1 MTVYTKT
8 MAQALREVYLVEDNM
23 EQMRKAAG
31 GAMQTIKFRDG
42 KLKVDSFTASA
53 IMKVYDAV
61 NSKNKKSMENIINK
75 GTKSQMMK
83 LQSFAMKQIKSEL
96 QYAAYDPEDKG
107 PLATVDEGAALKKFY
122 KDQEEK
128 RKNEIDDWA
137 AAKKADLK
145 KEHSNGK
152 PHKHPHDDEE
162 DEDEI
167 DQQQQQNAQEAA
179 GTVNLKSPVM
189 LDLLRLY
196 NKAMSVP
203 PGSKKQKEY
212 KKEIEKVRKSM
223 GMTED
228 VSVVVDAEEL
238 TEGTWHIAK
247 DMSGLKILMKKPIKL
262 GNEGDDA
269 TEVISPFIGDDQLY
283 DALYA
288 SGKKNPNGDARPVIK
303 KAMKRLR
310 IREEVEEAVTAK
322 NYDKKRNEFTQGIIG
337 KIKNDNEAVKT
348 LMKELGV
355 SKKGAMDMV
364 KQTRA
369 AYKDEDRQQ
378 TDEGEKKGLWHNI
391 HKKRERGEKMRK
403 KGDPG
408 APSDADIKRSQEEV
422 EEGKLPSHLAKFFDP
437 KTGDMKPE
445 VAKRVKKIRNK
456 SKIKDVTPKG
466 YGPKEEVELDEKEN
480 SYTVVHVKKGKEVV
494 KAKSSYEA
502 AKKFAQMKG
511 LKNTSGV
518 DAHLMEEVELNEV
531 AGTFT
536 IVANGISD
544 LKKADKQYLEDTEY
558 SIAAGLAE
566 DGVELDEEGVSYKGN
581 SIMILSDNEDMRMV
595 QSWAKNQTKLAADT
609 VKMIKPK
616 MDYND
621 LYEERADHLYVAAL
635 LTNTAKPN
643 KAPKYTVKFMKE
655 EVELNEGSMHDVIV
669 MKKGRVGVGVI
680 ATDIASIKKKEK
692 QGWKIEGVIE
702 KGSKILHKEP
712 KRIMKAIKGGDKLN
726 IGEAR
731 QLKDPKKEM
740 MVKSKDSGVIVIDK
754 KDFKKYQKKGYFQVE
769 EVELDEAADMEA
781 SGKVVAKNMM
791 MVKSMKPYASKVA
804 KMKTVSGIDLERMLP
819 HDKVSVKEIDG
830 VMSKSM
836 NEEVDLDEGKMN
848 QMHQM
853 MKDGKSAEQIAKA
866 MKLDLKTVRELMKE
880 GLGNIAK
887 AGAKAVARGAKG
899 AVKTAYKASPI
910 GQWHGA
916 VKTGVKKVKDVAGR
930 VKQASQKGEEFDPVE
945 EGAAAD
951 ARRAIG
957 RDPQLGRKKDSA
969 DDDMSATDD
978 DVKAASKNIMMQL
991 RKSQTLRGKFDV
1003 EFMDRKKHKVPP
1015 KIAQAVTARFMA
1027 LKRPAE
1033 KQEFQNKISKSY
1045 KDMLKALDEA
1055 INNEGFI
1062 FIHKKQTILERID
1075 GKLMERK
1082 NG

>member
-1 MTVYTKT
+1 
-8 MAQALREVYLVEDNM
+8 
-23 EQMRKAAG
+23 
-31 GAMQTIKFRDG
+31 
-42 KLKVDSFTASA
+42 
-53 IMKVYDAV
+53 
-61 NSKNKKSMENIINK
+61 
-75 GTKSQMMK
+75 
-83 LQSFAMKQIKSEL
+83 
-96 QYAAYDPEDKG
+96 
-107 PLATVDEGAALKKFY
+107 
-122 KDQEEK
+122 
-128 RKNEIDDWA
+128 
-137 AAKKADLK
+137 
-145 KEHSNGK
+145 
-152 PHKHPHDDEE
+152 
-162 DEDEI
+162 
-167 DQQQQQNAQEAA
+167 
-179 GTVNLKSPVM
+179 
-189 LDLLRLY
+189 
-196 NKAMSVP
+196 
-203 PGSKKQKEY
+203 
-212 KKEIEKVRKSM
+212 
-223 GMTED
+223 
-228 VSVVVDAEEL
+228 
-238 TEGTWHIAK
+238 
-247 DMSGLKILMKKPIKL
+247 
-262 GNEGDDA
+262 
-269 TEVISPFIGDDQLY
+269 
-283 DALYA
+283 
-288 SGKKNPNGDARPVIK
+288 
-303 KAMKRLR
+303 
-310 IREEVEEAVTAK
+310 
-322 NYDKKRNEFTQGIIG
+322 
-337 KIKNDNEAVKT
+337 
-348 LMKELGV
+348 
-355 SKKGAMDMV
+355 
-364 KQTRA
+364 
-369 AYKDEDRQQ
+369 
-378 TDEGEKKGLWHNI
+378 
-391 HKKRERGEKMRK
+391 
-403 KGDPG
+403 
-408 APSDADIKRSQEEV
+408 
-422 EEGKLPSHLAKFFDP
+422 
-437 KTGDMKPE
+437 
-445 VAKRVKKIRNK
+445 
-456 SKIKDVTPKG
+456 
-466 YGPKEEVELDEKEN
+466 
-480 SYTVVHVKKGKEVV
+480 
-494 KAKSSYEA
+494 
-502 AKKFAQMKG
+502 
-511 LKNTSGV
+511 
-518 DAHLMEEVELNEV
+518 
-531 AGTFT
+531 
-536 IVANGISD
+536 
-544 LKKADKQYLEDTEY
+544 
-558 SIAAGLAE
+558 
-566 DGVELDEEGVSYKGN
+566 
-581 SIMILSDNEDMRMV
+581 
-595 QSWAKNQTKLAADT
+595 
-609 VKMIKPK
+609 
-616 MDYND
+616 
-621 LYEERADHLYVAAL
+621 
-635 LTNTAKPN
+635 
-643 KAPKYTVKFMKE
+643 
-655 EVELNEGSMHDVIV
+655 MHDVIV

-680 ATDIASIKKKEK
+680 ATNIASIKKKEK

>member
-1 MTVYTKT
+1 
-8 MAQALREVYLVEDNM
+8 
-23 EQMRKAAG
+23 
-31 GAMQTIKFRDG
+31 
-42 KLKVDSFTASA
+42 
-53 IMKVYDAV
+53 
-61 NSKNKKSMENIINK
+61 
-75 GTKSQMMK
+75 
-83 LQSFAMKQIKSEL
+83 
-96 QYAAYDPEDKG
+96 
-107 PLATVDEGAALKKFY
+107 
-122 KDQEEK
+122 
-128 RKNEIDDWA
+128 
-137 AAKKADLK
+137 
-145 KEHSNGK
+145 
-152 PHKHPHDDEE
+152 
-162 DEDEI
+162 
-167 DQQQQQNAQEAA
+167 
-179 GTVNLKSPVM
+179 
-189 LDLLRLY
+189 
-196 NKAMSVP
+196 
-203 PGSKKQKEY
+203 
-212 KKEIEKVRKSM
+212 
-223 GMTED
+223 
-228 VSVVVDAEEL
+228 
-238 TEGTWHIAK
+238 
-247 DMSGLKILMKKPIKL
+247 
-262 GNEGDDA
+262 
-269 TEVISPFIGDDQLY
+269 
-283 DALYA
+283 
-288 SGKKNPNGDARPVIK
+288 
-303 KAMKRLR
+303 
-310 IREEVEEAVTAK
+310 
-322 NYDKKRNEFTQGIIG
+322 
-337 KIKNDNEAVKT
+337 
-348 LMKELGV
+348 
-355 SKKGAMDMV
+355 
-364 KQTRA
+364 
-369 AYKDEDRQQ
+369 
-378 TDEGEKKGLWHNI
+378 
-391 HKKRERGEKMRK
+391 
-403 KGDPG
+403 
-408 APSDADIKRSQEEV
+408 
-422 EEGKLPSHLAKFFDP
+422 
-437 KTGDMKPE
+437 
-445 VAKRVKKIRNK
+445 
-456 SKIKDVTPKG
+456 
-466 YGPKEEVELDEKEN
+466 
-480 SYTVVHVKKGKEVV
+480 
-494 KAKSSYEA
+494 
-502 AKKFAQMKG
+502 
-511 LKNTSGV
+511 
-518 DAHLMEEVELNEV
+518 
-531 AGTFT
+531 
-536 IVANGISD
+536 
-544 LKKADKQYLEDTEY
+544 
-558 SIAAGLAE
+558 
-566 DGVELDEEGVSYKGN
+566 
-581 SIMILSDNEDMRMV
+581 MRMV

-609 VKMIKPK
+609 VKMIKPN

-769 EVELDEAADMEA
+769 EVE
-781 SGKVVAKNMM
+781 
-791 MVKSMKPYASKVA
+791 
-804 KMKTVSGIDLERMLP
+804 
-819 HDKVSVKEIDG
+819 
-830 VMSKSM
+830 
-836 NEEVDLDEGKMN
+836 LDEGKMN

-1062 FIHKKQTILERID
+1062 FVHKKQTILERID

>member
-107 PLATVDEGAALKKFY
+107 PLATVDEGAELEKHKK
-122 KDQEEK
+122 EK
-128 RKNEIDDWA
+128 MKTREKEREKEIDDWA

-196 NKAMSVP
+196 NKAMSEKP
-203 PGSKKQKEY
+203 NSKKQKEY
-212 KKEIEKVRKSM
+212 RKEIEKVRKSM

-466 YGPKEEVELDEKEN
+466 YGPKEEVELDE
-480 SYTVVHVKKGKEVV
+480 
-494 KAKSSYEA
+494 
-502 AKKFAQMKG
+502 
-511 LKNTSGV
+511 
-518 DAHLMEEVELNEV
+518 V

-609 VKMIKPK
+609 VKMIKPN

-702 KGSKILHKEP
+702 KGSKILHKDP

-1003 EFMDRKKHKVPP
+1003 EFMDRKKHKVPS
-1015 KIAQAVTARFMA
+1015 KVAQAVTARYMA
-1027 LKRPAE
+1027 LKRPTE

>member
-53 IMKVYDAV
+53 IMKVYEAV

-83 LQSFAMKQIKSEL
+83 LQSFAMKQIKSE
-96 QYAAYDPEDKG
+96 YDPEDKG
-107 PLATVDEGAALKKFY
+107 PLATVDEGAELEKHKK
-122 KDQEEK
+122 EK
-128 RKNEIDDWA
+128 RKTREKEIDDWA

-196 NKAMSVP
+196 NKAMSEKP
-203 PGSKKQKEY
+203 NSKKQKEY
-212 KKEIEKVRKSM
+212 RKEIEKVRKSM

-378 TDEGEKKGLWHNI
+378 TDEGENEGLWDNI
-391 HKKRERGEKMRK
+391 NNKRKRIKAGSGEKMRK

-408 APSDADIKRSQEEV
+408 APTDAAIKRSQEEV

-466 YGPKEEVELDEKEN
+466 YGP
-480 SYTVVHVKKGKEVV
+480 
-494 KAKSSYEA
+494 
-502 AKKFAQMKG
+502 
-511 LKNTSGV
+511 
-518 DAHLMEEVELNEV
+518 
-531 AGTFT
+531 
-536 IVANGISD
+536 
-544 LKKADKQYLEDTEY
+544 
-558 SIAAGLAE
+558 
-566 DGVELDEEGVSYKGN
+566 
-581 SIMILSDNEDMRMV
+581 
-595 QSWAKNQTKLAADT
+595 
-609 VKMIKPK
+609 
-616 MDYND
+616 
-621 LYEERADHLYVAAL
+621 
-635 LTNTAKPN
+635 
-643 KAPKYTVKFMKE
+643 KE

-769 EVELDEAADMEA
+769 EVELDE
-781 SGKVVAKNMM
+781 
-791 MVKSMKPYASKVA
+791 
-804 KMKTVSGIDLERMLP
+804 
-819 HDKVSVKEIDG
+819 
-830 VMSKSM
+830 
-836 NEEVDLDEGKMN
+836 GKMG

-887 AGAKAVARGAKG
+887 AGAKAIGRGAKG
-899 AVKTAYKASPI
+899 AVKTAYKTSPI

-916 VKTGVKKVKDVAGR
+916 VKTGVKKVKAVAGR

-1003 EFMDRKKHKVPP
+1003 EFMDRKKHKVPS

-1062 FIHKKQTILERID
+1062 FVHKNQTILERID
-1075 GKLMERK
+1075 TKLMERK

>member
-53 IMKVYDAV
+53 IMKVYEAV
-61 NSKNKKSMENIINK
+61 NSKNKKSMENIINN

-83 LQSFAMKQIKSEL
+83 LQSFAMKQIKSEN
-96 QYAAYDPEDKG
+96 DPEDKG
-107 PLATVDEGAALKKFY
+107 PLATVDEGAELEKHKK
-122 KDQEEK
+122 EK
-128 RKNEIDDWA
+128 MKTREKEREKEIDDWA

-196 NKAMSVP
+196 NKAMSEKP
-203 PGSKKQKEY
+203 NSKKQKEY
-212 KKEIEKVRKSM
+212 RKEIEKVRKSM

-466 YGPKEEVELDEKEN
+466 YGPKEEVELDE
-480 SYTVVHVKKGKEVV
+480 
-494 KAKSSYEA
+494 
-502 AKKFAQMKG
+502 
-511 LKNTSGV
+511 
-518 DAHLMEEVELNEV
+518 V
-531 AGTFT
+531 AGTIT

-544 LKKADKQYLEDTEY
+544 LKKADKQYLEETEY

-609 VKMIKPK
+609 VKMIKPN

-916 VKTGVKKVKDVAGR
+916 VKTGVIKVKDVAGR

-1062 FIHKKQTILERID
+1062 FVHKKQTILERID

>member
-1 MTVYTKT
+1 MGVKT
-8 MAQALREVYLVEDNM
+8 DHQGRGLKTTHKPGDKGSYGTAQARSGDAET
-23 EQMRKAAG
+23 G
-31 GAMQTIKFRDG
+31 KF
-42 KLKVDSFTASA
+42 SSMA
-53 IMKVYDAV
+53 Y
-61 NSKNKKSMENIINK
+61 NKRR
-75 GTKSQMMK
+75 GTSDPK
-83 LQSFAMKQIKSEL
+83 LQ
-96 QYAAYDPEDKG
+96 
-107 PLATVDEGAALKKFY
+107 
-122 KDQEEK
+122 
-128 RKNEIDDWA
+128 N
-137 AAKKADLK
+137 
-145 KEHSNGK
+145 
-152 PHKHPHDDEE
+152 
-162 DEDEI
+162 
-167 DQQQQQNAQEAA
+167 
-179 GTVNLKSPVM
+179 
-189 LDLLRLY
+189 LRL
-196 NKAMSVP
+196 KHGSG
-203 PGSKKQKEY
+203 PGGTGKSGRDMAGKKLAASFSPE
-212 KKEIEKVRKSM
+212 EIENFDM
-223 GMTED
+223 IMN
-228 VSVVVDAEEL
+228 
-238 TEGTWHIAK
+238 EGTWKVPETRIDQMALRK
-247 DMSGLKILMKKPIKL
+247 TLRKPIKAK
-262 GNEGDDA
+262 DA
-269 TEVISPFIGDDQLY
+269 EKVMSQHIGDDSLY
-283 DALYA
+283 DEFAELE
-288 SGKKNPNGDARPVIK
+288 KDDPNQDVRPLIK
-303 KAMKRLR
+303 TR
-310 IREEVEEAVTAK
+310 
-322 NYDKKRNEFTQGIIG
+322 
-337 KIKNDNEAVKT
+337 
-348 LMKELGV
+348 MKELG
-355 SKKGAMDMV
+355 
-364 KQTRA
+364 
-369 AYKDEDRQQ
+369 
-378 TDEGEKKGLWHNI
+378 I
-391 HKKRERGEKMRK
+391 
-403 KGDPG
+403 
-408 APSDADIKRSQEEV
+408 
-422 EEGKLPSHLAKFFDP
+422 
-437 KTGDMKPE
+437 
-445 VAKRVKKIRNK
+445 
-456 SKIKDVTPKG
+456 
-466 YGPKEEVELDEKEN
+466 KEEVELDEKEN

-609 VKMIKPK
+609 VKMIKPN

-1003 EFMDRKKHKVPP
+1003 EFMDRNKHKVPP